1 MSEGYM
7 AVGLEL
13 SRERTNYGGH
23 AREDALGQLD
33 SVGRVLDVGCGEGAN
48 AAALR
53 ARGATHL
60 AGIELDDEFAIRAAE
75 RYDEV
80 VNAAVEDDF
89 PWEPAS
95 FDTILCYDVLEHLYD
110 PWTALKR
117 LRPLLRQTGRIHI
130 SLPNAR
136 SKEMWSPLVLKGRF
150 DYQPAG
156 IRDVTHIRWFTKR
169 DVTAMLEDTGYRV
182 ESVVGSPIESR
193 KMRLA
198 IALTRGRAEEFLAY
212 QWYVLARPARD

>member
-1 MSEGYM
+1 M

-13 SRERTNYGGH
+13 ARERTNYGGH
-23 AREDALGQLD
+23 AREDALAHLQN
-33 SVGRVLDVGCGEGAN
+33 VGRVLDVGCGEGAN
-48 AAALR
+48 APALR

-60 AGIELDDEFAIRAAE
+60 TGLELDNDFAARAGE
-75 RYDEV
+75 RYDDV
-80 VNAAVEDDF
+80 VNAPVEDEF
-89 PWEPAS
+89 PWQPAS

-110 PWTALKR
+110 PWTALTR
-117 LRPLLRQTGRIHI
+117 LRPLLKENGCIHI

-136 SKEMWSPLVLKGRF
+136 SKEMWTPLVLKGSF

-169 DVTAMLEDTGYRV
+169 DVTAMLDDTGYRV
-182 ESVVGSPIESR
+182 DAVVGSPIESR

-212 QWYVLARPARD
+212 QWYVLARPVVD

>member
-1 MSEGYM
+1 M

-23 AREDALGQLD
+23 ARKDALAQLD
-33 SVGRVLDVGCGEGAN
+33 AVGRVLDVGCGEGAN
-48 AAALR
+48 AEILR
-53 ARGATHL
+53 TRGATHL
-60 AGIELDDEFAIRAAE
+60 AGLELDEEFAARASE

-89 PWEPAS
+89 PWDPAS

-117 LRPLLRQTGRIHI
+117 LRPLLKPAGRLHI

-136 SKEMWSPLVLKGRF
+136 SKEMWAPLVMKGRF

-169 DVTAMLEDTGYRV
+169 DVTAMLHDTGYRV
-182 ESVVGSPIESR
+182 TSVVGSPIDSR
-193 KMRLA
+193 KMRMA

-212 QWYVLARPARD
+212 QWYVLAQPVAD

>member
-1 MSEGYM
+1 M
-7 AVGLEL
+7 AVGLGL
-13 SRERTNYGGH
+13 ARERTNYGGH
-23 AREDALGQLD
+23 AREDALAHLRD
-33 SVGRVLDVGCGEGAN
+33 LGRVLDVGCGEGAN
-48 AAALR
+48 APALR

-60 AGIELDDEFAIRAAE
+60 AGLELDEQFAARAAE

-80 VNAAVEDDF
+80 VNAAAEDDF
-89 PWEPAS
+89 PWEPGS

-110 PWTALKR
+110 PWTVLAR
-117 LRPLLRQTGRIHI
+117 LRPLLKPTGQLHV

-136 SKEMWSPLVLKGRF
+136 SKEMWTPLVLKGRF

-169 DVTAMLEDTGYRV
+169 DVTAMLNDTGYRV
-182 ESVVGSPIESR
+182 DSVVGSPIESR

-212 QWYVLARPARD
+212 QWYVLARPIPD